1 MTRRK
6 EISYNSIQF
15 GEIIFNYR
23 KDLTLKK
30 NSREYF
36 LKDRENK
43 GLIEEKDIS
52 IETLKNIENGLTIP
66 SLKTLKILS
75 IALEVDF
82 IQMMKDLEPYIS

>member
-6 EISYNSIQF
+6 EINYNSIQF
-15 GEIIFNYR
+15 GKTILNYR

-82 IQMMKDLEPYIS
+82 IQMVKDLEPYIS